1 MSVGRK
7 RERGSSLPETAIVM
21 AVLLGM
27 MCGII
32 DFGRAIYTYGF
43 VAQIARQGARWAI
56 VRGSQ
61 CTLLTDC
68 PNVTSTQV
76 QTYVQ
81 SLAYGF
87 ITPSSI
93 TATAAWPPA
102 SCPPGSS
109 GEAPGCTVVVTVS
122 YPFKFVLPWMPTGSL
137 GTLSMTST
145 SEMVVSQ

>member
-1 MSVGRK
+1 VSIGRK
-7 RERGSSLPETAIVM
+7 RQRGSSLPETAIVM

-27 MCGII
+27 ICGVI
-32 DFGRAIYTYGF
+32 DFGRALYTYGF

-68 PNVTSTQV
+68 NATSPQI

-87 ITPSSI
+87 ITPSAI
-93 TATAAWPPA
+93 QVIATWPTCPA
-102 SCPPGSS
+102 GSS
-109 GEAPGCTVVVTVS
+109 GEEPGCTVSVKVT
-122 YPFKFVLPWMPTGSL
+122 YPFKFVLPWMPTGSAGAL
-137 GTLSMTST
+137 NMTST
-145 SEMVVSQ
+145 SLMVISQ

>member
-1 MSVGRK
+1 MNIGRK
-7 RERGSSLPETAIVM
+7 RERGSSMPETAMVM

-43 VAQIARQGARWAI
+43 VAQLARQGARWAI

-68 PNVTSTQV
+68 NATSPEV

-93 TATAAWPPA
+93 TATATWPNTGCPA
-102 SCPPGSS
+102 GSS
-109 GEAPGCTVVVTVS
+109 GKAPGCPVSVQVT

-137 GTLSMTST
+137 GTLNMTST
-145 SEMVVSQ
+145 SEMVISQ